1 MEGAGRSS
9 LSFVVALAE
18 PIITASAGQAMAY
31 ATPAPLPPIV
41 ANVAKPMGAAPK
53 VISVPAPATAKL
65 AAAPARIAET
75 QAIIGLGENPWLR
88 ATMLAPNAS
97 RFLTATATGKYET
110 QQFAELVK
118 KPNSAVVMGF
128 STAPYAEL
136 STDRFSGNAVVFV
149 ATATF
154 GTRTAA
160 LAGLY

>member
-1 MEGAGRSS
+1 MLRRRLCRHA
-9 LSFVVALAE
+9 VAAV
-18 PIITASAGQAMAY
+18 T
-31 ATPAPLPPIV
+31 
-41 ANVAKPMGAAPK
+41 KPMGAAPK
-53 VISVPAPATAKL
+53 VISAPATAKL
-65 AAAPARIAET
+65 AAAPTKVADT
-75 QAIIGLGENPWLR
+75 HAILGLGEDPWLR

-110 QQFAELVK
+110 RQFAEFVK
-118 KPNSAVVMGF
+118 KPTSAVVMSF
-128 STAPYAEL
+128 SAVPYAEL